1 MQSDGTLTDPKSQPD
16 GQTAL
21 CWITRV
27 GRYYYVSNTGSN
39 TLSGYT
45 ISDGQ
50 PSLVGATGVVASTE
64 PGPIDSTSPAGTTF
78 LYVET
83 GSGTVGEFSVNGDGT
98 LTPLGT
104 VGGLPAG
111 IEGIAST

>member
-1 MQSDGTLTDPKSQPD
+1 ML
-16 GQTAL
+16 
-21 CWITRV
+21 
-27 GRYYYVSNTGSN
+27 
-39 TLSGYT
+39 
-45 ISDGQ
+45 
-50 PSLVGATGVVASTE
+50 PSVAIVGATGVVASTE